1 MHEEVFI
8 LNEMQN
14 SNDNQIMLYTPHN
27 LLPSLLFHVKSLG
40 RRSYPILAA
49 NQDLNCAVSYR
60 F

>member
-8 LNEMQN
+8 LNEVKN

-27 LLPSLLFHVKSLG
+27 LLLSLLFHVKSFG
-40 RRSYPILAA
+40 RPSYP
-49 NQDLNCAVSYR
+49 SYR